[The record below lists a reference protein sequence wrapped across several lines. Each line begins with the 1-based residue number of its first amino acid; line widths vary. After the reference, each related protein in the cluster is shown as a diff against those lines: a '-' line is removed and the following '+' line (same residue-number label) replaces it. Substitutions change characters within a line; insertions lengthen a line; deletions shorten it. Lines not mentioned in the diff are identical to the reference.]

1 MRCKLT
7 AALAMFSLSACL
19 AAAAAA
25 QPRITAVAPAKP
37 VVSTKPQTV
46 TITGED
52 FRAGL
57 TLQVTTPG
65 GQARQLLGADI
76 VAQRTTS
83 FQVAFAFEEPGTYA
97 FVVVNTDG
105 NKSEPF
111 QIQAMKAETQPI
123 IDQINPAEPMKGP
136 QPQSITIAGRNFTPN
151 MKLSITDPTGKVVV
165 ITSFDKADATTLV
178 ARVLY
183 EHSGIYGLM
192 VTNAAGQ
199 SSNSVTVTVR

>member
-1 MRCKLT
+1 MRFKLT
-7 AALAMFSLSACL
+7 AALAMYSLSVCF
-19 AAAAAA
+19 AAAAVA

-37 VVSTKPQTV
+37 VVSAKPQTV

-97 FVVVNTDG
+97 LVVVNTDG

-111 QIQAMKAETQPI
+111 QVQAMKADTQPI
-123 IDQINPAEPMKGP
+123 IDQVNPPEPMKGP
-136 QPQSITIAGRNFTPN
+136 QPQSVTIAGRNFTPN
-151 MKLSITDPTGKVVV
+151 MKLSVTDPTGKVVV

-178 ARVLY
+178 ARILY